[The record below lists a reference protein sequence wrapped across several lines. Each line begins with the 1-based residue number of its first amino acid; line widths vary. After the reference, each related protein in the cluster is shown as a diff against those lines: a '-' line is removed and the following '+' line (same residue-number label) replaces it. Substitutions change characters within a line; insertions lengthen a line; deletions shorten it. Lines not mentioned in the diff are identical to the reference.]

1 MAEQEE
7 RYYRISLLN
16 KWFAISSIIFVSVL
30 LWMFHDDYSRKWK
43 EYQREFRQLEVDKT
57 KDAFLEA
64 EAKLLNQAEY
74 KETMYALDEAERAL
88 DDEYEKVEELK
99 TKIAKEEADN
109 FRYASEY
116 QRRKSLYDEVKYLY
130 EEASAHHGK
139 HDSSGKLKAQMQDKE
154 RKMNELAPKIEG
166 SNQKLESLRSELKDY
181 EKEKKRLEKGATA
194 FMSEVDVL
202 KSKLRKV
209 DPQLVSIGNNTGLQ
223 NEIYEV
229 DSRGKFG
236 AGVARA
242 MNVVGN
248 YIRDLPVL
256 DLSSPYYKIDQIVVP
271 DVIEDLKFSKVP
283 KVDRCT
289 TCHQGIQ
296 RKDYM
301 HEDDNGNSSL
311 DPEEDRNQDGI
322 LQTVKQPF
330 RAHPRLDLFLSSDS
344 PHPIEQ
350 FGCTSCHAGRGRGT
364 SFSSVVHKPSSHYQE
379 EEWGEIH
386 NYPTKNTHPDWFTLH
401 HWERPMFPTKYAE
414 AGCFKCHAGESEI
427 EGGEKLTLGLALI
440 EKAGCYG
447 CHNIQKYEER
457 KPVGPSLT
465 KIASKIEDE
474 DWTRNWIKNPQDFRH
489 NTWMPKFY
497 GLLNNRHTDERN
509 DQEVHAIAHYLYQKS
524 SEFEMADIPVRGDAG
539 RGETLFNSL
548 GCMGCHQISPES
560 SIESTDFLPTDT
572 NARKKAKIETHRN
585 AMRIE
590 QGPNLIG
597 TGVKT
602 SPKWVY
608 NWLKDPNRYNPDT
621 RMPNLRLTDQEAVD
635 LTSYLVTLR
644 QTFKETNVRSLNKE
658 ILKTIAAEF
667 LEGSK
672 SEAQVEKEIKEM
684 STDWMLSFTGQKL
697 ISHYGCYGCHNIPGF
712 ENQKPVGV
720 DLTYHGSKMTK
731 KLDFGSVQEA
741 IYDQHDGHIELDSL
755 KHLSHTNYGWFSQKL
770 LNPRIWDTN
779 AIIDRNTEKI
789 ANLDDAKVVKLK
801 KFTEKT
807 RMPNF
812 GLSDLE
818 VEAIVTA
825 LLGFVNQEA
834 LSSKIIPRTPEN
846 VYVERGQSLAREYNC
861 TGCHLLE
868 DKGGSIRPSITNWLV
883 HFEER
888 DKNDAQTVTNS
899 YSPPNLIGEGQKVQT
914 NWLYSFFRAPTPI
927 RPWLKVRMPTFNF
940 TEEQVNALVRYF
952 SYLDQQDFP
961 FVDDLNPEFTE
972 GGYANA
978 KNLLEQEFQCIKCHI
993 KGNQMPGGSPANWA
1007 PNLAMAKKRLKPKWI
1022 VKWLLDPQKLLP
1034 GTKMPS
1040 YFDPASLTAEE
1051 ENQIHALRDYILAI
1065 E

>member
-7 RYYRISLLN
+7 RYYKISLLN
-16 KWFAISSIIFVSVL
+16 KWFAISSIIFVLTL
-30 LWMFHDDYSRKWK
+30 LWMFQDDYARKWK
-43 EYQREFRQLEVDKT
+43 EYQREFRQLEIDKT
-57 KDAFLEA
+57 KDAYLVA
-64 EAKLLNQAEY
+64 EAKLLSQAEY
-74 KETMYALDEAERAL
+74 AETMYALDEAERAL
-88 DDEYEKVEELK
+88 DDKYEKVGALK
-99 TKIAKEEADN
+99 ARIAEKEADS
-109 FRYASEY
+109 FRYTGEY
-116 QRRKSLYDEVKYLY
+116 QRRKSLYDEIKYLY
-130 EEASAHHGK
+130 EEAVAHHGE
-139 HDSSGKLKAQMQDKE
+139 HHNAEQLKAEMQDKE
-154 RKMNELAPKIEG
+154 KKMNELAPKMQG
-166 SNQKLESLRSELKDY
+166 ANQNLKDLRDELKPY
-181 EKEKKRLEKGATA
+181 EAEKKRLEKEARA
-194 FMSEVDVL
+194 LMSDVNVL

-209 DPQLVSIGNNTGLQ
+209 DPQLVSIGNNVDLQ
-223 NEIYEV
+223 NDIYEV
-229 DSRGKFG
+229 DSQGEFG
-236 AGVARA
+236 ATIARVI
-242 MNVVGN
+242 NTVGN
-248 YIRDLPVL
+248 HIRDLPVL

-271 DVIEDLKFSKVP
+271 DVIEDLNFSRVP

-289 TCHQGIQ
+289 TCHLGIQ
-296 RKDYM
+296 RKDYI
-301 HEDDNGNSSL
+301 HEDDNGNGLL
-311 DPEEDRNQDGI
+311 DPEEDRNQDDL
-322 LQTVKQPF
+322 LQTVEKPF

-350 FGCTSCHAGRGRGT
+350 FGCSSCHAGRGRGT
-364 SFSSVVHKPSSHYQE
+364 SFSSVVHKPSSHHQE

-386 NYPTKNTHPDWFTLH
+386 NYPTENTHPDWFTLH
-401 HWERPMFPTKYAE
+401 HWQRPMFPTKYAE
-414 AGCFKCHAGESEI
+414 AGCFKCHSGESEI
-427 EGGEKLTLGLALI
+427 DGGEKLTLGLALI
-440 EKAGCYG
+440 ERAGCYG
-447 CHNIQKYEER
+447 CHNIKKYEER

-465 KIASKIEDE
+465 KVASKIEDE
-474 DWTRNWIKNPQDFRH
+474 NWTRNWIKNPTDFRH

-497 GLLNNRHTDERN
+497 GLLNNRHADERN
-509 DQEVHAIAHYLYQKS
+509 DQEVHAIAHYLYQNS
-524 SEFEMADIPVRGDAG
+524 SEFEMAEVPVRGDAET
-539 RGETLFNSL
+539 GETLFNSL

-560 SIESTDFLPTDT
+560 SIESTDFSSNDTD
-572 NARKKAKIETHRN
+572 AQKKAKIEAHRN
-585 AMRIE
+585 TMRVE

-608 NWLKDPNRYNPDT
+608 NWLKDPTQYNPDT
-621 RMPNLRLTDQEAVD
+621 RMPNLRLTDKEAAD

-644 QTFKETNVRSLNKE
+644 QTFKKTNVGSLNKE
-658 ILKTIAAEF
+658 ILSTITEEF
-667 LEGSK
+667 LEGSR
-672 SEAQVEKEIKEM
+672 SEAAVKAEIKEM
-684 STDWMLSFTGQKL
+684 SSDQMLAFTGQKL

-712 ENQKPVGV
+712 ETQKPVGV

-741 IYDQHDGHIELDSL
+741 VYDQHGHIKPKSL
-755 KHLSHTNYGWFSQKL
+755 KHLSHTNHSWFRQKL

-779 AIIDRNTEKI
+779 AIVDSNTEKI
-789 ANLDDAKVVKLK
+789 ANLDDAKVVQLK

-812 GLSDLE
+812 GFSDLE

-825 LLGFVNQEA
+825 LLGFVNEEA

-846 VYVERGQSLAREYNC
+846 VYVEQGQSLAREYNC

-868 DKGGSIRPSITNWLV
+868 DKGGSIKPSVTNWLV
-883 HFEER
+883 HFEGR
-888 DKNDAQTVTNS
+888 DQNDAQAVTNS

-914 NWLYSFFRAPTPI
+914 DWLYSFFRAPMPI

-961 FVDDLNPEFTE
+961 FVDDLKPKFTTE
-972 GGYANA
+972 EYTNA

-1007 PNLAMAKKRLKPKWI
+1007 PNLAMAKQRLKPDWI

-1051 ENQIHALRDYILAI
+1051 QDQIHALRDYILVI